1 MRLGKTLF
9 SIQILVSKLLYYI
22 SFVNIFLVWKINF
35 FDNSYSP
42 SCIGSKFLWLNNHIT
57 IDDNSVYFKEFPS
70 DNINFINKLLI
81 SELEFQ
87 DWKQNFDSPIIYITI
102 LHKFHTQFLKSG
114 SKY

>member
-1 MRLGKTLF
+1 MEK
-9 SIQILVSKLLYYI
+9 KL
-22 SFVNIFLVWKINF
+22 